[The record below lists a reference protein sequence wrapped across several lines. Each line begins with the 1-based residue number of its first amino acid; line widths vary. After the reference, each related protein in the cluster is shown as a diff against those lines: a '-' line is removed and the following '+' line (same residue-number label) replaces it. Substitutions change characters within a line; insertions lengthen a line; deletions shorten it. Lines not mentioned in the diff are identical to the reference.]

1 MFCGHTQAR
10 TSHKHLRIQTH
21 TGAIWLMRQP
31 DGSKHGIFAVPLIC
45 VNSHG
50 NEDNPLEDGI
60 PHVFFGQM
68 HDISKTM
75 GYGFGKL
82 AD

>member
-50 NEDNPLEDGI
+50 NDDNPLEDGI
-60 PHVFFGQM
+60 PHVF
-68 HDISKTM
+68 
-75 GYGFGKL
+75 L
-82 AD
+82 ANA